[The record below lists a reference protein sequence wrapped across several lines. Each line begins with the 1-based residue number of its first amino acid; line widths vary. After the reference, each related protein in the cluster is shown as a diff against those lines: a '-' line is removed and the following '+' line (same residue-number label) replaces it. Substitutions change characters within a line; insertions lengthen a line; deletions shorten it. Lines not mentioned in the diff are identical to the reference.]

1 MESASLT
8 SVRLSSFFARVLS
21 LNRFKDSTGGPGG
34 ASRHGPRAAG
44 CPVPRRE
51 NPTMSSS
58 DKVPHAVADLIAYI
72 LVRFHET
79 HRSEVP
85 ELVAQARVLADAG
98 VLPELADHLELMGE
112 ALEEHMFKEEMRL
125 FPMMEQGGGTLID
138 LLLDDLEREHR
149 AHEVS
154 IARLEELLAQL
165 PATPGA
171 ALLAAGCRKFVDDL
185 LQHVAAE
192 DGDLFLRFGPRR
204 TTAVG
209 RVVQP

>member
-1 MESASLT
+1 M
-8 SVRLSSFFARVLS
+8 ARE
-21 LNRFKDSTGGPGG
+21 R
-34 ASRHGPRAAG
+34 RAATF
-44 CPVPRRE
+44 RRPE
-51 NPTMSSS
+51 NPTMSPS
-58 DKVPHAVADLIAYI
+58 DKVPHAVADLIAHI
-72 LVRFHET
+72 LLRFHET
-79 HRSEVP
+79 HRAEVP
-85 ELVAQARVLADAG
+85 DLVAQARALAAAG

-149 AHEVS
+149 AHEVA
-154 IARLEELLAQL
+154 IERLQELLAQL
-165 PATPGA
+165 PATPEA
-171 ALLAAGCRKFVDDL
+171 ERLAAGCRKFVDDL

>member
-1 MESASLT
+1 M
-8 SVRLSSFFARVLS
+8 ARE
-21 LNRFKDSTGGPGG
+21 R
-34 ASRHGPRAAG
+34 RAAMF
-44 CPVPRRE
+44 RRLE
-51 NPTMSSS
+51 SPTMSPA
-58 DKVPHAVADLIAYI
+58 DKVPHAVTDLIAYI

-79 HRSEVP
+79 HRAEVP
-85 ELVAQARVLADAG
+85 ELVAQARALAAAG

-112 ALEEHMFKEEMRL
+112 ALEEHLFKEEMRL

-149 AHEVS
+149 AHEVA
-154 IARLEELLAQL
+154 IERLQELLAQL
-165 PATPGA
+165 PATPDA
-171 ALLAAGCRKFVDDL
+171 ERLAAGCRKFVDDL
-185 LQHVAAE
+185 VQHVAAE

>member
-1 MESASLT
+1 
-8 SVRLSSFFARVLS
+8 
-21 LNRFKDSTGGPGG
+21 
-34 ASRHGPRAAG
+34 
-44 CPVPRRE
+44 
-51 NPTMSSS
+51 MSPA
-58 DKVPHAVADLIAYI
+58 DKVPHAVTDLIAYI

-79 HRSEVP
+79 HRAEVP
-85 ELVAQARVLADAG
+85 DLVAQARALAAAG

-154 IARLEELLAQL
+154 IERLQELLAQL
-165 PATPGA
+165 PATPEA
-171 ALLAAGCRKFVDDL
+171 EALAAGCRKFVDDL